1 MEQRRIK
8 LSKKEFDSGE
18 IPYISN
24 HVLIEMVFSS
34 DGVKTKSGIIVGFNK
49 DVNYAE
55 GSDAH
60 DANLQ
65 EVWGVVAR
73 APEKLYYNE
82 DDPDSMEWE
91 CDMELEVGDKVW
103 GGIMEFANA
112 QEILCEDKLY
122 KLIPYADLYVAKRET
137 WVKRPDPAGY
147 DVERWGGEEIIPL
160 NGYILCQT
168 VKCRKMSDLDYF
180 SEMYVDQTRCIVKY
194 VGKPNKRYKSDNKVD
209 FADLRPED
217 EIVLVPRTPFQF
229 LERKTYMSA
238 FNGDNLYI
246 VLPRRK
252 VSFVLNR

>member
-18 IPYISN
+18 VPYISN
-24 HVLIEMVFSS
+24 HVLVEMVFSS

-103 GGIMEFANA
+103 GGIIEFANA

-122 KLIPYADLYVAKRET
+122 KLIPYADLYVAKR
-137 WVKRPDPAGY
+137 
-147 DVERWGGEEIIPL
+147 GEQVIPL

-194 VGKPNKRYKSDNKVD
+194 VGKPNKRYKSDNMVD

-252 VSFVLNR
+252 VSMVLNR

>member
-18 IPYISN
+18 VPYLSN

-55 GSDAH
+55 GSDSH

-103 GGIMEFANA
+103 GGIIEFANA

-122 KLIPYADLYVAKRET
+122 KLIPYADLYVAKRGDK
-137 WVKRPDPAGY
+137 V
-147 DVERWGGEEIIPL
+147 IPL

-194 VGKPNKRYKSDNKVD
+194 VGKPNKRYKSDNMVD

-252 VSFVLNR
+252 VSMVLNR